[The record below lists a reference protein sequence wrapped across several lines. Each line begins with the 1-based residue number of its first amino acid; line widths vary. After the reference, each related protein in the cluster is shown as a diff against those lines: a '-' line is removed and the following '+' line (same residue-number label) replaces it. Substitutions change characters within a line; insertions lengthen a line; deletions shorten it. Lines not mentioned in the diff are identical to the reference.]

1 MSWFVAALKK
11 YAVFRGRA
19 CRREYW
25 YFFLFYLLI
34 SIVLSLMDA
43 ILGSSRRED
52 VGLLGGLFALGM
64 LLPAIGVGVRRLHDI
79 GKSGWWLLVG
89 FVPVIGGLVLL
100 LFAVRDSEPGGN
112 AYGPNPKLAPPPDAV
127 G

>member
-1 MSWFVAALKK
+1 MPWFIAALKK

-19 CRREYW
+19 CRSEYW
-25 YFFLFYLLI
+25 YFVLFYVLI
-34 SIVLSLMDA
+34 SIVLALLDG
-43 ILGSSRRED
+43 ILAPHRRDGS
-52 VGLLGGLFALGM
+52 GLLGGLFAVGM

-89 FVPVIGGLVLL
+89 FVPLIGTLILL
-100 LFAVRDSEPGGN
+100 LFTVRDSESGDN

-127 G
+127 A